1 LTRQALPSLVL
12 SLSIFL
18 ASTAGAETADAER
31 AKDLFE
37 QGSSAF
43 HAGEF
48 PRALELFREAYA
60 IDPHPILMYNIA
72 RSEESLGN
80 AKDAIRAFRKYLEL
94 APEAEDRGA
103 VEQRISTLAKQLAEK
118 QALER
123 QRDKARRDAAAE
135 RERAKRRPERKV
147 SPVPWIVAG
156 AGVALVATGGVLA
169 FVAKQKH
176 DDAEAE
182 ESSRSAEDADE
193 SSRSYARWAN
203 VSFVAGGALA
213 IGGTV
218 FGVLDLSA
226 SPQGSAGLGVRG
238 RF

>member
-1 LTRQALPSLVL
+1 MTRNALSSLVL

-18 ASTAGAETADAER
+18 TSTSLAQTSDTDR

-80 AKDAIRAFRKYLEL
+80 AHEAVRAFRKYLEL

-103 VEQRISTLAKQLAEK
+103 VEQRISTLEKQLAEK

-135 RERAKRRPERKV
+135 RERAKRRPEKKV
-147 SPVPWIVAG
+147 SPVPRIVAG

-169 FVAKQKH
+169 W
-176 DDAEAE
+176 
-182 ESSRSAEDADE
+182 RT
-193 SSRSYARWAN
+193 
-203 VSFVAGGALA
+203 L
-213 IGGTV
+213 
-218 FGVLDLSA
+218 
-226 SPQGSAGLGVRG
+226 
-238 RF
+238 